1 MARRFEQRIKSF
13 DEVFRRKLSRSYRI
27 SDTHKKHT
35 DTPLLNAFQKLQLC
49 WIFTLKRGDLASKK
63 LFDIVIPPYTLGS
76 KTPINWGEEF
86 FQESC

>member
-1 MARRFEQRIKSF
+1 MARRLEQRIKSF

-49 WIFTLKRGDLASKK
+49 
-63 LFDIVIPPYTLGS
+63 
-76 KTPINWGEEF
+76 
-86 FQESC
+86 